1 MGLFESLGRGSQPQ
15 QPQQNQNITPQQLM
29 QQLRANPAQFL
40 KNAGYNVPDNMASD
54 PKSAVM
60 YLMQSGQVSN
70 PLMARVQP
78 MINRLMGGGR

>member
-1 MGLFESLGRGSQPQ
+1 MGLFDSLGKNEQFSQQQQANVNPQ
-15 QPQQNQNITPQQLM
+15 QMM
-29 QQLRANPAQFL
+29 QELRRNPSQFL
-40 KNAGYNVPDNMASD
+40 KNAGYNVPAEMASD

-70 PLMARVQP
+70 PMMARIQP